1 MSGGLVREALR
12 LGDCHVRRVLPDVPS
27 GPPVV
32 MIPGAHHGGRAWRF
46 WLEGFAAAG
55 LPSHALSFPNHEDAA
70 VLDDAAF
77 CALRLD
83 DYVARA
89 EAVVAAAE
97 ERAGRAAVIVGHS
110 LGGVVA
116 QRLAVR
122 RQPAALV
129 LVASAGPA
137 ALGITRAALF
147 PEDRPVACPPER
159 ARRLF
164 FHDVEEDVLAEALA
178 GLSAESPGVMN
189 GSGGRAEVPREAVR
203 CPVLV
208 AAGAE
213 DASGVIDQARLAAHY
228 GAPLIRVPGTGHD
241 VMLERRRME
250 AAEAV
255 LAWLAALEPR
265 AGR

>member
-12 LGDCHVRRVLPDVPS
+12 LGDCHVRRVLPDAPF

-32 MIPGAHHGGRAWRF
+32 MIPGAHHGWSAWRF
-46 WLEGFAAAG
+46 WLDAFAAAG
-55 LPSHALSFPNHEDAA
+55 LPAHALSFPNHEDAA
-70 VLDDAAF
+70 VLDEATF

-89 EAVVAAAE
+89 EAVVVAAE
-97 ERAGRAAVIVGHS
+97 ERAGRAAIVIGHS

-147 PEDRPVACPPER
+147 PEDRPLACPPER

-164 FHDVEEDVLAEALA
+164 FHDVEEDVLAAALA
-178 GLSAESPGVMN
+178 VLSVESPGVMN

-208 AAGAE
+208 VAGAE
-213 DASGVIDQARLAAHY
+213 DATDVIDQARLAAHY
-228 GAPLIRVPGTGHD
+228 DAPLIRMAGTGHD
-241 VMLERRRME
+241 VMLERRRGE
-250 AAEAV
+250 AADAV
-255 LAWLAALEPR
+255 LAWLAALDATR
-265 AGR
+265 G